1 MVNMI
6 TKDDIKHLADL
17 SRLEVS
23 DAEIV
28 KLTGEIDSI
37 LGYVGQIMDTAG
49 DMKREVPVLHNVMRD
64 DEPTNTP
71 GQYTESILQNAP
83 AREGNYL
90 KVKKILGNS
99 DDVI

>member
-1 MVNMI
+1 MI
-6 TKDDIKHLADL
+6 TTEDIKHLADL
-17 SRLEVS
+17 SRMEIS
-23 DAEIV
+23 DEEIA

-37 LGYVGQIMDTAG
+37 LGYVGQIMNTTG
-49 DMKREVPVLHNVMRD
+49 DMKREVPLLRNVMRE
-64 DEPTNTP
+64 DEPQNKT
-71 GQYTESILQNAP
+71 GEYTEGILQNAP